1 MGKGS
6 GQRTA
11 GAKAGGRRKHHVRGE
26 AQRANWVVGN
36 EAGEGG
42 PGHAGTRSHRREFDL
57 HPKNA
62 GSNWSVLRDWRT
74 ARANMGKVR
83 RLQDNMDKSSS
94 SDGGKMGRSDRDL
107 GSKNGQDLESP

>member
-11 GAKAGGRRKHHVRGE
+11 GAKAGGRRKHQVRGD

-42 PGHAGTRSHRREFDL
+42 PGHAGTGSHSREFHL

-74 ARANMGKVR
+74 ARVDMGKVR
-83 RLQDNMDKSSS
+83 RLLIEDMGKSSS

-107 GSKNGQDLESP
+107 GRKNGQDL

>member
-1 MGKGS
+1 M
-6 GQRTA
+6 
-11 GAKAGGRRKHHVRGE
+11 RGE

>member
-1 MGKGS
+1 MLRQVGRGNTRCE
-6 GQRTA
+6 RTA
-11 GAKAGGRRKHHVRGE
+11 QKT
-26 AQRANWVVGN
+26 NWVVGS
-36 EAGEGG
+36 EAGERGG
-42 PGHAGTRSHRREFDL
+42 PGHAGTRSHRRDFDL